1 MSGGCRPR
9 GSAPRSSSISSEAD
23 QRTQPGPSTRHPVG
37 LPSLA
42 GRCPAP
48 ESASILIKANALDVE
63 EGDIHRPARSPD
75 LGEIDPHFG
84 QYSGV

>member
-1 MSGGCRPR
+1 MPPWRKRPAQLIHILGSGPMDT
-9 GSAPRSSSISSEAD
+9 A
-23 QRTQPGPSTRHPVG
+23 GPSTRRPIG